1 MADNRE
7 FLAEFLA
14 EASDHLDAAEASLL
28 TLGTNPAD
36 RPAIEA
42 CFRALHSIKGGA
54 GFMDLGRIQALAHAA
69 EHLLSEMREGRIAVG
84 SDTIDALLQA
94 VSRLRELVTSLS
106 GNGEPAPSP
115 GNDGP
120 DGEWLRLL
128 RACTEHRRPADDYA
142 PASAGVESVATSRR
156 YAKPARGPAPPI
168 AVPAVTPPVERFA
181 SIPIGDIPAV
191 VCLLAELELAT
202 ATWSDPA
209 RAVLV
214 RITALVDGI
223 IEGRIPDTD
232 FARIYALA
240 GELHAALAGPAAPAA
255 PAQVPVALGVAVG
268 SATSAQREDFIAE
281 GLDLLA
287 QAEAACLVANPGP
300 QGAEAMFRAFHTVKS
315 MGAYLGYPRCEQLA
329 HRVETALSPVRDGAA
344 PFSSGLRVLVLAGID
359 GLRSLVEEIRTSGA
373 DQGPWPQAAAVVAMQ
388 LGLVVEASGIAPA
401 TERQAL
407 VDSGV
412 SPQVVAE
419 AAQQL
424 KPGEDLTGKLVKTG
438 RISQAQAQLAQA
450 RVQDLAKGQGQG
462 DGFARVST
470 ARLEELLNL
479 VGELIIAQAMVA
491 QDDELGRVPRLQQ
504 AVSREGRIVRNLQ
517 AISLGLRLVPLRA
530 TFQKMARAVHDTARK
545 LGKQVEFSLEGEDVE
560 LDRTMVELIADPLLH
575 MVRNAVDHGLETTAG
590 RTAAGKAAAGAV
602 RLTAL
607 QASDHIVVELSDD
620 GRGLD
625 ADKLRRKAVEKGLV
639 PADRELSQQ
648 ECWQLIFL
656 PGFST
661 AEQVTAVSGR
671 GVGMDVVRRNLE
683 AVKGTVTIASTLE
696 KGTTFTIRLPL
707 TTAILEAM
715 ILQAGSE
722 RFLVP
727 ITSVVE
733 AVRPKPGEVK
743 AMLGSGR
750 VMPSRGQLLPVIALG
765 RLFAVDG
772 AVDDPAEA
780 VVLVLDH
787 AAGRVALQVDQ
798 IIGLQQVVVKPLDR
812 TTPHHPGVGGTAIL
826 GDGRVGLILD
836 PSRLATLN

>member
-14 EASDHLDAAEASLL
+14 EAADHLDAAEASLL
-28 TLGTNPAD
+28 TLGGDHAD
-36 RPAIEA
+36 RSAIES

-84 SDTIDALLQA
+84 SDNIDALLQA
-94 VSRLRELVTSLS
+94 VSRLRELVAALS
-106 GNGEPAPSP
+106 GSDEPAPSS

-120 DGEWLRLL
+120 DGEWLRQL
-128 RACTEHRRPADDYA
+128 RVCADHPRPVDDYA
-142 PASAGVESVATSRR
+142 PASAGAESVATSRR
-156 YAKPARGPAPPI
+156 FAKPARGPAPPPGPTPAERLVAI
-168 AVPAVTPPVERFA
+168 A
-181 SIPIGDIPAV
+181 IGDIPAV
-191 VCLLAELELAT
+191 VCLLAELEPA
-202 ATWSDPA
+202 ARTWPDPA
-209 RAVLV
+209 RAILV

-223 IEGRIPDTD
+223 IEGRIPDSD
-232 FARIYALA
+232 FARLYTLA
-240 GELHAALAGPAAPAA
+240 GELQAATSTGAPSIPAVVAAIAAGAAVLEAGAA
-255 PAQVPVALGVAVG
+255 S
-268 SATSAQREDFIAE
+268 SATATQREDFAAE
-281 GLDLLA
+281 ALDLLA
-287 QAEAACLVANPGP
+287 QAEAACLVADPGP
-300 QGAEAMFRAFHTVKS
+300 KGAEAMFRAFHTVKS
-315 MGAYLGYPRCEQLA
+315 MGAYLGFPRCEQLA
-329 HRVETALSPVRDGAA
+329 HRVETELSPVRDGAA
-344 PFSSGLRVLVLAGID
+344 PFSSGLRALVLAGID
-359 GLRSLVEEIRTSGA
+359 GLRALVEEIRTLGS
-373 DQGPWPQAAAVVAMQ
+373 DQGPWPTAAAVVATQ
-388 LGLVVEASGIAPA
+388 LGLTVLAAAIAPA

-412 SPQVVAE
+412 PAQVVAD
-419 AAQQL
+419 AVKDL
-424 KPGEDLTGKLVKTG
+424 KPGEDLTSKLVKTG
-438 RISQAQAQLAQA
+438 RISQAQAQQAQA
-450 RVQDLAKGQGQG
+450 KAQEQAKGQG

-491 QDDELGRVPRLQQ
+491 QDDELGRVPRLLQ
-504 AVSREGRIVRNLQ
+504 AVARQGRIVRDLQ

-545 LGKQVEFSLEGEDVE
+545 LGKQVEFLLEGEDVE
-560 LDRTMVELIADPLLH
+560 LDRTLVETIADPLLH
-575 MVRNAVDHGLETTAG
+575 MVRNAVDHGLESTAARTTAG
-590 RTAAGKAAAGAV
+590 KTAAGVV
-602 RLTAL
+602 RLTAR

-620 GRGLD
+620 GHGLD
-625 ADKLRRKAVEKGLV
+625 AAKLRRKAIEKGLI
-639 PADRELSQQ
+639 PADREMSQQ
-648 ECWQLIFL
+648 DCWQLIFL

-661 AEQVTAVSGR
+661 AAQVTAVSGR

-683 AVKGTVTIASTLE
+683 AVKGTVTIASE
-696 KGTTFTIRLPL
+696 IGKGTTFTIRLPL

-715 ILQAGSE
+715 ILQTGSE

-733 AVRPKPGEVK
+733 AVRPKVGEVK
-743 AMLGSGR
+743 AMLGDGR

-765 RLFAVDG
+765 RLFAVAG

-812 TTPHHPGVGGTAIL
+812 STPHHPGVGGTAIL